1 VRGNAQIQSQVTFYI
16 DVNCEG
22 SISIKVTICDDAQL
36 CGEKPH
42 PTQAKYAGQQCVKFS
57 KLVSFIDQKG
67 TGM

>member
-1 VRGNAQIQSQVTFYI
+1 
-16 DVNCEG
+16 
-22 SISIKVTICDDAQL
+22 VTICDDAQL

-67 TGM
+67 TGMQAACTVKV